1 VKRLLV
7 VAVFLLAGCGED
19 AARTPQSSQPID
31 WADLEAGWT
40 ELPPPPYSAACAT
53 SVWTA
58 RELIYWGGDASCH
71 EGPVS
76 DEGAAFNP
84 ATQTWRALPSSPI
97 DGRSSAAAVWSG
109 EEMLVWGGWNANVR
123 GDGAAYRPATDE
135 WRLLAES
142 PLDPQIPTAAVW
154 TGNEMLVWG
163 GPEGAAYDPAED
175 AWRELALAPYA
186 LDRAHAIW
194 TGQEMIVYGMRLNE
208 PSPNPARGLAYD
220 PASDVW
226 REISPFELSPQASMV
241 VWTGLAMI
249 AWDYELRAGAYNPA
263 SDTWR
268 PLPDLPLEFYECFPD
283 GALAGAGF
291 VLAWHCGQAATLE
304 LDTDTWREL
313 PRLPT
318 SVVGPAVSAGGV
330 VLFTGRWPP
339 GSESALWAY
348 PGPLDAAAFVPSNER
363 RGELE
368 GLRLGEG

>member
-1 VKRLLV
+1 VKR
-7 VAVFLLAGCGED
+7 
-19 AARTPQSSQPID
+19 
-31 WADLEAGWT
+31 
-40 ELPPPPYSAACAT
+40 
-53 SVWTA
+53 
-58 RELIYWGGDASCH
+58 
-71 EGPVS
+71 
-76 DEGAAFNP
+76 
-84 ATQTWRALPSSPI
+84 
-97 DGRSSAAAVWSG
+97 
-109 EEMLVWGGWNANVR
+109 
-123 GDGAAYRPATDE
+123 
-135 WRLLAES
+135 LAES

-163 GPEGAAYDPAED
+163 GPEGAAYDPAEN

-208 PSPNPARGLAYD
+208 RSPNPARGLAYD

-291 VLAWHCGQAATLE
+291 VLAWHCGQAAILE

-348 PGPLDAAAFVPSNER
+348 RPGPLDAAAFVPSNER
-363 RGELE
+363 RGEIE
-368 GLRLGEG
+368 GLRFGEG